1 MIRSNSAFASKDE
14 ADDDD
19 KDDGQNRDTA
29 DDNDIVGRN

>member
-29 DDNDIVGRN
+29 NYNDIVGRN